1 MVKVQQLKL
10 NEDKSGRQKK
20 KIPISQMKMISCSW
34 LLSLKEEIL
43 DDRFCEMAR
52 MTQTRTLQPGR
63 DNGWGTWEKFE

>member
-1 MVKVQQLKL
+1 MKIKVA
-10 NEDKSGRQKK
+10 DRKK
-20 KIPISQMKMISCSW
+20 KIPVSQMKMMSCSW